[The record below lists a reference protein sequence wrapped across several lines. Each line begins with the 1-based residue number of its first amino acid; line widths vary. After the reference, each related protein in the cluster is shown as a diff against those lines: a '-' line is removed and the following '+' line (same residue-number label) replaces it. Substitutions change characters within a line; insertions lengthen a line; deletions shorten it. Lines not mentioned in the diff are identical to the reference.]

1 MVNFVA
7 IVIAA
12 VVSFVLGM
20 IWFGPLFGKT
30 WMKLTGVS
38 EKDAAKG
45 KKGDNM
51 PMLLVAQFVTALVT
65 AYVLS
70 MFVGFVG
77 AKDAMSGAMVGF
89 WAWLGFLATTSLG
102 MVLWEGKPMELYLL
116 KNGHMFVE
124 LLLMGAIL
132 AVMV

>member
-7 IVIAA
+7 VVAAA
-12 VVSFVLGM
+12 VVAFVTGM
-20 IWFGPLFGKT
+20 IWYGPLFGKA
-30 WMKLTGVS
+30 WMKLSGIS

-45 KKGDNM
+45 KKNSNM
-51 PMLLVAQFVTALVT
+51 PMLFAVQFVTALVT
-65 AYVLS
+65 AYVLA

-77 AKDAMSGAMVGF
+77 ATTAVGGAMVGF
-89 WAWLGFLATTSLG
+89 WAWLGFLATASLG

-116 KNGHMFVE
+116 KNGHLLIE
-124 LLLMGAIL
+124 LVLMGLIL